1 MSKLRLNVDE
11 LQVETFTVAREA
23 ASPRGTVQANAK
35 ATYGCTAGW
44 AGCAVETI
52 GETCDVQCSDTNIG
66 FSCDYLSCAPLSCG
80 HNQSCQT
87 EAVCASFS
95 PCTGDACSAVT
106 ACY

>member
-1 MSKLRLNVDE
+1 MSKLRLNVDQ
-11 LQVETFTVAREA
+11 LQVESFTVTSERP
-23 ASPRGTVQANAK
+23 SRRGTVRGHAE

-44 AGCAVETI
+44 AGCAAETI
-52 GETCDVQCSDTNIG
+52 GETCNVQCSDTNGG

-80 HNQSCQT
+80 HDQSCQT

-95 PCTGDACSAVT
+95 PCTADACSRVT